1 MIFDTLIMLGVYR
14 TFVWGWGVHGQLGLG
29 ATDDHNIPTHLLL
42 PQHVT
47 AVAAGY
53 SHTALLTIKV
63 NLLCTRVQVC
73 HSDTGACNDMWQQP
87 LWAARSR

>member
-1 MIFDTLIMLGVYR
+1 MIILGVHLSQWWYVYR

-29 ATDDHNIPTHLLL
+29 ATNDHVVPTHLSLS
-42 PQHVT
+42 QHVT

-63 NLLCTRVQVC
+63 QLFHTRV
-73 HSDTGACNDMWQQP
+73 
-87 LWAARSR
+87 

>member
-1 MIFDTLIMLGVYR
+1 MYR

-29 ATDDHNIPTHLLL
+29 ATNDHVIPTHLSLS
-42 PQHVT
+42 QHVT

-63 NLLCTRVQVC
+63 QLFHTRV
-73 HSDTGACNDMWQQP
+73 
-87 LWAARSR
+87 